1 MIGKT
6 LSRGYGLPFYLAFL
20 SSFLQASSSSLLLT
34 PLPLYVE
41 QLGGGPA
48 EVGLSGA
55 VFALSS
61 IAFRPFM
68 GRLADTRGRKATLLI
83 GTTMFVLA
91 PLGYALSTS
100 IPMFLVARALQGI
113 GIAAYSSAFG
123 AFIADVTPP
132 FRWGEALGLAG
143 TAGALSM
150 IVASPIGGALV
161 DHVAMRLIFLLAVV
175 VAMASLCITLFL
187 PEPRRESPAPRDG
200 NSGQPRPLAIII
212 SLSILVPCLANLTLG
227 VSQGTMMTF
236 LPLFARDRGLGNAGF
251 FFTMMSALAILSAFT
266 MGRLSDRIGR
276 AAVILPMFVILALG
290 SGGLLW
296 TYSFGV
302 LLVMATVT
310 GMGSGGARAGLESMV
325 IDAAPARLR
334 GTAFSF
340 LYLCFDVGIG
350 LGSMGGGLVASF
362 TAYGTIYGLVGV
374 LCLLTSGLFALATRK
389 LGLGK
394 ART

>member
-6 LSRGYGLPFYLAFL
+6 LSRGYSLPFYLAFL
-20 SSFLQASSSSLLLT
+20 SSFLQSSSSSLLLT

-41 QLGGGPA
+41 HLGGGPA

-55 VFALSS
+55 VFAVSAIS
-61 IAFRPFM
+61 FRPLM
-68 GRLADTRGRKATLLI
+68 GRLADTRGRRATLLI
-83 GTTMFVLA
+83 GTTMFVLG
-91 PLGYALSTS
+91 PLGYAMSTS
-100 IPMFLVARALQGI
+100 IPVFMAARALQGI
-113 GIAAYSSAFG
+113 GIAAYTSAFG

-161 DHVAMRLIFLLAVV
+161 EHIAMRLIFLLAVL
-175 VAMASLCITLFL
+175 VAMAALCVTLLL
-187 PEPRRESPAPRDG
+187 PEPRRESPGPRGG
-200 NSGQPRPLAIII
+200 NPGQPRSLAVIL
-212 SLSILVPCLANLTLG
+212 SSSILVPCLANLTLG
-227 VSQGTMMTF
+227 VNQGTMMTF

-251 FFTMMSALAILSAFT
+251 FFTMMSALAILSAFS

-290 SGGLLW
+290 SGGLFG
-296 TYSFGV
+296 TYSFGI
-302 LLVMATVT
+302 LMVMAAVT
-310 GMGSGGARAGLESMV
+310 GMGSGGARAGLESMIV
-325 IDAAPARLR
+325 DAAPARLR
-334 GTAFSF
+334 GMAFSF
-340 LYLCFDVGIG
+340 LYFCFDVGIG

-362 TAYGTIYGLVGV
+362 TGYGTIYVLVGV

-389 LGLGK
+389 FGLGK